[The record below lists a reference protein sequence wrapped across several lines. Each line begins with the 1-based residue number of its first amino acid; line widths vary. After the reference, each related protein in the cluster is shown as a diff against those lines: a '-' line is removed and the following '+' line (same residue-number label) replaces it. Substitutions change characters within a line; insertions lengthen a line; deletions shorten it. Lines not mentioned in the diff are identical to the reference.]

1 MQRTVGQHLLPG
13 LVHRGMTDDAQA
25 SRMDAY
31 DFLVVGPDLHQ
42 ADGVRLLKGFVER
55 VFCFFGRGE
64 HGC

>member
-1 MQRTVGQHLLPG
+1 VA
-13 LVHRGMTDDAQA
+13 DDAQA
-25 SRMDAY
+25 SRVDAY

-42 ADGVRLLKGFVER
+42 ADSVRLLKGFVER